1 MEYNKIQVEG
11 ESKMNY
17 EELSLDELK
26 KIAKERGIS
35 VGNSRQEKL

>member
-17 EELSLDELK
+17 EELCAYMEQNPGAELK
-26 KIAKERGIS
+26 
-35 VGNSRQEKL
+35 